1 MGEEEVIIFPALFI
15 LTVFE
20 NHPIYFIFTT
30 MSGSFVI
37 WFLLFL
43 KMARARAF
51 FRTTQLAYIL
61 NTYLGNK
68 VNKCS
73 FLPLRYNNS
82 WVIFKHC
89 ECECLQR
96 QQLPR

>member
-37 WFLLFL
+37 WFLLFF
-43 KMARARAF
+43 MARARAF
-51 FRTTQLAYIL
+51 F
-61 NTYLGNK
+61 
-68 VNKCS
+68 
-73 FLPLRYNNS
+73 
-82 WVIFKHC
+82 
-89 ECECLQR
+89 
-96 QQLPR
+96 